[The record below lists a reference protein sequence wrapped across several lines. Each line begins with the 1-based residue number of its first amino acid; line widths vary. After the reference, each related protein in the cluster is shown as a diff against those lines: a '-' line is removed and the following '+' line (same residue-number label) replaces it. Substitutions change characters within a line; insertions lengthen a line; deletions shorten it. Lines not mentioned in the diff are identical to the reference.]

1 MHTPKRLYMTKYVLW
16 YIFLIIPVN
25 GLLLEVPPWIY
36 EHIFQAKL
44 AYPPPLAKFL
54 LLLSPVVTSIFVG
67 TEFAATYYRKPDV
80 IDAQILSILCVLMTF
95 SVTIISYKLA
105 MNLYGRPG
113 IDEDVLQKYVTKP
126 APFTLL
132 SLLTLIIFLFM
143 QYWLVGLSFAK
154 SAQLYLSYVINK
166 KGKDPS

>member
-1 MHTPKRLYMTKYVLW
+1 
-16 YIFLIIPVN
+16 
-25 GLLLEVPPWIY
+25 
-36 EHIFQAKL
+36 
-44 AYPPPLAKFL
+44 
-54 LLLSPVVTSIFVG
+54 
-67 TEFAATYYRKPDV
+67 
-80 IDAQILSILCVLMTF
+80 MTF